1 MGQNRDGLKVAMQ
14 ALKNLDVDAL
24 VAAAE
29 RDAGHPIPGLRQGL
43 MDARSGNFAQV
54 HTPEQLQAAAR
65 KHQGAYEQRKL
76 QAGSMRIPGG
86 LLSAEAAQA
95 LQTLLDR
102 GAPSKA
108 AAINAALIAAAQ
120 RAAQV

>member
-1 MGQNRDGLKVAMQ
+1 MEQKPDGVQ
-14 ALKNLDVDAL
+14 AALRALQKLDVDAV

-29 RDAGHPIPGLRQGL
+29 RDAGHPIPGLRQSL
-43 MDARSGNFAQV
+43 MDARAGNFARV
-54 HTPEQLQAAAR
+54 HTPEQLQAATR

-76 QAGSMRIPGG
+76 QAGSARIPGG

-95 LQTLLDR
+95 LQTLLER

-120 RAAQV
+120 RSAQF